1 MKNIF
6 NIILL
11 LFIILISSNR
21 IIAQI
26 SIPEQISP
34 PDSFEFVPVD
44 ILFQWYEVY
53 GADSYRIQIALDE
66 NFYSIVCDEDG
77 LVNPEFQSSEYILDF
92 TTLYYWRVNASNE
105 NFTSEWSS
113 VWSFTTDDFFPSN
126 FVWLIS
132 PYNNSLY
139 VPTSSLFT
147 WDEVSGTD
155 INYQIQI
162 STDSLFNNVA
172 IEQITTETQF

>member
-1 MKNIF
+1 MSQSLEKFDILNIF

-53 GADSYRIQIALDE
+53 SADSYRIQIALDE

-77 LVNPEFQSSEYILDF
+77 LVNPEFQSSEYILA
-92 TTLYYWRVNASNE
+92 VNHDE
-105 NFTSEWSS
+105 NAPIFK
-113 VWSFTTDDFFPSN
+113 VAHMGI
-126 FVWLIS
+126 V
-132 PYNNSLY
+132 
-139 VPTSSLFT
+139 
-147 WDEVSGTD
+147 GD
-155 INYQIQI
+155 IKKLMPEIRKWVI
-162 STDSLFNNVA
+162 AFL
-172 IEQITTETQF
+172 EQEKKS